1 MDAAAASVILA
12 LGDQLIAGSLVVSHD
27 DNVVVWVPKVSK
39 IGLPEMYTRV
49 FFISIIFISIKPQN
63 PEKLSIF

>member
-39 IGLPEMYTRV
+39 IGLPEM
-49 FFISIIFISIKPQN
+49 
-63 PEKLSIF
+63 